1 MSKIEDYLKN
11 KNICGVKSSNA
22 FLVQILE
29 EMDQIQFYYPWN
41 LRSWVSIKGVD
52 LSKKCL
58 LCDRSK
64 SV

>member
-11 KNICGVKSSNA
+11 KNIWGVKSSNA

-41 LRSWVSIKGVD
+41 LIMSKHKGRQFVQKVSS
-52 LSKKCL
+52 L
-58 LCDRSK
+58 
-64 SV
+64 

>member
-11 KNICGVKSSNA
+11 KNIWGVKSSNA

-41 LRSWVSIKGVD
+41 LRS
-52 LSKKCL
+52 
-58 LCDRSK
+58 
-64 SV
+64 